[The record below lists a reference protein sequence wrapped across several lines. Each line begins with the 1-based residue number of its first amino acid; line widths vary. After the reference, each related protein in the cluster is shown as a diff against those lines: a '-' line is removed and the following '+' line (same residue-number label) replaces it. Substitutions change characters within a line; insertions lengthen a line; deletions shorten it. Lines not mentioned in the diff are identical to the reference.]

1 MIGIFKLHNF
11 SNKIYICVSA
21 YKYWGNKVVEGSFKQ
36 PHVLLAEDDPT
47 NQRVAMLMLKRLGY
61 VANVVSNGREAIQ
74 AIKRQKYDLVLM
86 NIVMPEIDG
95 LEATREIRKLGY
107 NNLKI
112 IAITAYVFPGAKEMC
127 IAAGMDD
134 YIPKPVR
141 INDLAE
147 MLGKYQ
153 HDISGCRRIIPNH

>member
-1 MIGIFKLHNF
+1 M
-11 SNKIYICVSA
+11 
-21 YKYWGNKVVEGSFKQ
+21 GNKVVERDFKQ
-36 PHVLLAEDDPT
+36 PRILLAEDDAT

-61 VANVVSNGREAIQ
+61 TANAVSNGREAIQ
-74 AIKRQKYDLVLM
+74 AIKHQNYDLVLM

-95 LEATREIRKLGY
+95 LEATRKIRKLGY
-107 NNLKI
+107 NRLKI

-141 INDLAE
+141 IDDLANVLE
-147 MLGKYQ
+147 KFQSNTSRYEGM
-153 HDISGCRRIIPNH
+153 IPNH